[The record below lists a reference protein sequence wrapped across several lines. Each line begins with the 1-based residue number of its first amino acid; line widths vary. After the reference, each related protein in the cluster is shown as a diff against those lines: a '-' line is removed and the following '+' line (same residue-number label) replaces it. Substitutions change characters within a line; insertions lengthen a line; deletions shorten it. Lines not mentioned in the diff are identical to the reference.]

1 MSCGALN
8 RDTLAT
14 KLQLLSGHV
23 KSGRVDEKDCLAIAN
38 FLTIMDPPAST
49 IEEDMPCSQ
58 STESTQSSSQSTY
71 SHLTQSPSQLLPMD
85 EDTKLMCK
93 YLVLGWY
100 VSLYFDIAHEP

>member
-14 KLQLLSGHV
+14 KLQLLSSHV

-58 STESTQSSSQSTY
+58 PPLQP
-71 SHLTQSPSQLLPMD
+71 TQSPSQLLPMD
-85 EDTKLMCK
+85 EDTKLLCK